1 MTGQLETPREG
12 LMNIAASFPSITKPR
27 FNRLVG
33 KSQTPEGDAC

>member
-12 LMNIAASFPSITKPR
+12 VMSTAESFPSVMKPR
-27 FNRLVG
+27 YVNPVG